1 MKKILPTIPFL
12 SSTIQ
17 STYSKSYKL
26 IYDQFNEA
34 IKVPQK
40 WVEDIKHV
48 EFNELLASSIG
59 PLALFFNWKK
69 RHKEEFSE
77 IASGA
82 LASSFVHGD
91 PIGTIT
97 SIVVLAY
104 RYNQSTNKQ
113 EMRNIHG
120 DEQVLLWRRSYD
132 LKPPIINIESH
143 KKLINQECFKK
154 VDINPFPKNESLKD
168 TFNRLKPFL
177 TSKLFPLIE
186 KGKNILISAHG
197 NSIRAMLKFIENISD
212 EDIIKI
218 EIPTGEPILLEFID
232 GILQSKRFI

>member
-1 MKKILPTIPFL
+1 MKHYVKLISNIAH
-12 SSTIQ
+12 
-17 STYSKSYKL
+17 STYSKSYTI
-26 IYDQFNEA
+26 IYDQFNEV

-48 EFNELLASSIG
+48 EFSELLASSIG
-59 PLALFFNWKK
+59 PLGLFFNWKK

-113 EMRNIHG
+113 EMRNLKWGIIC
-120 DEQVLLWRRSYD
+120 LLYTSPSPRD
-132 LKPPIINIESH
+132 
-143 KKLINQECFKK
+143 
-154 VDINPFPKNESLKD
+154 
-168 TFNRLKPFL
+168 RLLSRMP
-177 TSKLFPLIE
+177 S
-186 KGKNILISAHG
+186 SA
-197 NSIRAMLKFIENISD
+197 
-212 EDIIKI
+212 
-218 EIPTGEPILLEFID
+218 
-232 GILQSKRFI
+232 